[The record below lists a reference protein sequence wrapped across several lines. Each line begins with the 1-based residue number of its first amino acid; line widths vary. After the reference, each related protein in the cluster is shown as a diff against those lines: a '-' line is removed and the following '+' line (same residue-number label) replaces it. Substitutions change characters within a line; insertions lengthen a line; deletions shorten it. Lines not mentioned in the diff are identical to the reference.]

1 MSGRMSTVHA
11 HMAHP
16 FLSQEWMD
24 AARAIREQY
33 ADDVPEVD
41 ADLRINVAVTDVP
54 FDDEIVNAFLDTTS
68 GAVVMELGHLDEPDV
83 TVTTDYRTAQALFV
97 DQDPAIAMQA
107 FMNGRVKIQGDMM
120 KLMAM
125 QTSLPTNEFSEKIA
139 QEIKDIT
146 ERPAEDADPDSDADA
161 DAGTE

>member
-1 MSGRMSTVHA
+1 
-11 HMAHP
+11 MAHP

-33 ADDVPEVD
+33 ADEVPAVD
-41 ADLRINVAVTDVP
+41 ANLRINVAVTEVP
-54 FDDEIVNAFLDTTS
+54 FDDEIVNAYLDTSS
-68 GAVVMELGHLDEPDV
+68 GGVVMELGALEEPDV
-83 TVTTDYRTAQALFV
+83 TVTTDYPTAQALFV

-107 FMNGRVKIQGDMM
+107 FMNGKIKVQGDMM

-125 QTSLPTNEFSEKIA
+125 QTSLPTNEFSEKIS

-146 ERPAEDADPDSDADA
+146 ERPAT
-161 DAGTE
+161 TE

>member
-1 MSGRMSTVHA
+1 MAMYGRMSTVGP

-24 AARAIREQY
+24 AARAIRERY
-33 ADDVPEVD
+33 ADEVPEVD

-54 FDDEIVNAFLDTTS
+54 FDDEVVHAYLDTSS
-68 GAVVMELGHLDEPDV
+68 GAVVMELGELDEPDV
-83 TVTTDYRTAQALFV
+83 TVTTDYPTAQALFV
-97 DQDPAIAMQA
+97 DQDPTIAMQA
-107 FMNGRVKIQGDMM
+107 FMNGKVKVQGDMM

-125 QTSLPTNEFSEKIA
+125 QTSLPTNEFSEKIS

-146 ERPAEDADPDSDADA
+146 ERPAPVD
-161 DAGTE
+161 

>member
-1 MSGRMSTVHA
+1 
-11 HMAHP
+11 MAHP

-24 AARAIREQY
+24 AARAIREKH
-33 ADDVPEVD
+33 ADEVPAVD

-54 FDDEIVNAFLDTTS
+54 FDDEVVNAYLDTTS

-83 TVTTDYRTAQALFV
+83 TVTTDYPTAQALFV

-107 FMNGRVKIQGDMM
+107 FMNGQVKVQGDMM

-125 QTSLPTNEFSEKIA
+125 QTSLPTNEASEEIA

-146 ERPAEDADPDSDADA
+146 ERPAT
-161 DAGTE
+161 TE

>member
-1 MSGRMSTVHA
+1 MAMSGQMSTVVA

-24 AARAIREQY
+24 AARAIRAQH

-41 ADLRINVAVTDVP
+41 ADLRINVAVTGVP
-54 FDDEIVNAFLDTTS
+54 FDDEIVNAYLDTTS
-68 GAVVMELGHLDEPDV
+68 GGVVMELGHLDEPDV
-83 TVTTDYRTAQALFV
+83 TVTTDYPTAQALFV
-97 DQDPAIAMQA
+97 DQDPAVAMQA
-107 FMNGRVKIQGDMM
+107 FMNGHVKVQGDMM

-125 QTSLPTNEFSEKIA
+125 QTSLPSNEFSEKIA

-146 ERPAEDADPDSDADA
+146 ERPAET
-161 DAGTE
+161 G